1 VSASVRVSVV
11 MALYN
16 AERYVKSAIGSALA
30 SDLRELEVIVVDDGS
45 RDTSA
50 AVVAAIDDSRVTLL
64 RTAPSGGPSRPRN
77 TGIARARAP
86 YIALLDADDLLKPHK
101 LSAAIAALER
111 HPQAGFAFGDF
122 ERIDAQGELLEASTL
137 AGYPTFQ
144 SLAAVELQPPW
155 RLIPQAELARGLLY
169 ENFIGTSGVVV
180 RKELLDAIGG
190 FDEALVCSED
200 RDLWF
205 RAAHHGAALYCNEV
219 GHSYRVIPSSL
230 SHGPVIRNARCRIAV
245 LQREK
250 TRWTDAAARGQVE
263 QLITENLA
271 NIAYAYRQSR
281 RRFAAALLFLQA
293 FARSGQLRWL
303 RGAFGSLLP

>member
-1 VSASVRVSVV
+1 VSDSVRVSVV

-16 AERYVKSAIGSALA
+16 AERYVKSAISSALA

-45 RDTSA
+45 RDASA
-50 AVVAAIDDSRVTLL
+50 QVVAAIDDPRVTLV
-64 RTAPSGGPSRPRN
+64 RSPASGGPSRPRN

-122 ERIDAQGELLEASTL
+122 ERIDAQGELLETSTL

-144 SLAAVELQPPW
+144 SLAAIELQPPW
-155 RLIPQAELARGLLY
+155 RLIPQLELARGLLY

-190 FDEALVCSED
+190 FDEALACSED

-219 GHSYRVIPSSL
+219 GHSYRVIHSSL

-250 TRWTDAAARGQVE
+250 ARWTDAAARAQVE

-281 RRFAAALLFLQA
+281 RRFASALLFLQA
-293 FARSGQLRWL
+293 FARSGRLRWL

>member
-1 VSASVRVSVV
+1 VSDSVRVSVV

-16 AERYVKSAIGSALA
+16 AESYVRPAIGSALA
-30 SDLRELEVIVVDDGS
+30 SDLRQLEVIVVDDGS
-45 RDTSA
+45 RDASA
-50 AVVAAIDDSRVTLL
+50 EVVAAIDDPRVTLV
-64 RTAPSGGPSRPRN
+64 RSPASGGPSRPRN

-122 ERIDAQGELLEASTL
+122 ERIDAHGELLEASTL
-137 AGYPTFQ
+137 AGYPMFQ

-169 ENFIGTSGVVV
+169 ENFIGTSGVVM
-180 RKELLDAIGG
+180 RKELLDEIGG
-190 FDEALVCSED
+190 FDETLVCSED

-205 RAAHHGAALYCNEV
+205 RAAHHGAALYYNEV

-281 RRFAAALLFLQA
+281 RRFAAVLLFLQA

>member
-1 VSASVRVSVV
+1 
-11 MALYN
+11 MPLYN
-16 AERYVKSAIGSALA
+16 AEKYVQSALGSALA

-45 RDTSA
+45 RDASA
-50 AVVAAIDDSRVTLL
+50 AVVAAIDDPRVTLL
-64 RTAPSGGPSRPRN
+64 RTTPSGGPSRPRN

-111 HPQAGFAFGDF
+111 HPQAGFVFGDF
-122 ERIDAQGELLEASTL
+122 ERIDAQGALLEASTL
-137 AGYPTFQ
+137 AGYPVFQ
-144 SLAAVELQPPW
+144 ALAAVELQPPW

-169 ENFIGTSGVVV
+169 ENFIGTSGVVM
-180 RKELLDAIGG
+180 RKELLDEIGG
-190 FDEALVCSED
+190 FDETLVCSED

-250 TRWTDAAARGQVE
+250 ARWTDAAARAQVK

-271 NIAYAYRQSR
+271 NIAYAYWRSR
-281 RRFAAALLFLQA
+281 RRFAAVLLFLQV

>member
-1 VSASVRVSVV
+1 

-50 AVVAAIDDSRVTLL
+50 AVVAAIDDPRVILL
-64 RTAPSGGPSRPRN
+64 RTTPSGGPARPRN

-137 AGYPTFQ
+137 AGYPMFQ

-169 ENFIGTSGVVV
+169 ENFIGTSGVVL
-180 RKELLDAIGG
+180 RKELLDEIGG
-190 FDEALVCSED
+190 FDETLVCSED

-205 RAAHHGAALYCNEV
+205 RAAHRGAALYCNEV

-250 TRWTDAAARGQVE
+250 TRWTDAAARAQVE

-281 RRFAAALLFLQA
+281 RRFAAVLLFLQA